1 MKIVFFSGA
10 YDYWRYYL
18 ENAKV
23 SYDVDLIFGQQVF
36 TKSRFL
42 RFLSKFHLS
51 ARINRII
58 PLPFKSIWCE
68 KMVPLKKGYKEK
80 VTFLIYTSYLA
91 RFPFDVKYFINY
103 LRRNYNCRI
112 ALMYGNTVESEGRF
126 FDADKVCPMAD
137 LVCSYNTEDTDKYN
151 IKVHPTLLFD
161 LNIPMLP
168 LKDRETDVFFIGQ
181 EKGRG
186 DEINR
191 IYKTLTSSG
200 LKCEFYIVGETEAP
214 RLEGIHYSNWMPYSF
229 VANRIKQTRCIL
241 NLLWEG
247 SKGVTLRDIEAYN
260 NGCFILKNYV
270 DNAVYDLLDR
280 EQVLLT
286 DSIDGNLIEIIK
298 QREPAFEK
306 TGEQK
311 SFDVFYKWIID
322 NSWNKKEE

>member
-1 MKIVFFSGA
+1 MKIVFFNGTA
-10 YDYWRYYL
+10 DYWRYYL
-18 ENAKV
+18 ENATV
-23 SYDVDLIFGQQVF
+23 SFDVNLVFGRRIF
-36 TKSRFL
+36 TKSRIL
-42 RFLSKFHLS
+42 KYINKLHWSD
-51 ARINRII
+51 RINKLL
-58 PLPFKSIWCE
+58 PLPLKDIWFS
-68 KMVPLKKGYKEK
+68 KMVPIKKTYKDK

-91 RFPFDVKYFINY
+91 CPPFDPKNFIRY
-103 LRRNYNCRI
+103 LRDNYNCKI
-112 ALMYGNTVESEGRF
+112 ALMYGNTVKSEGRF
-126 FDADKVCPMAD
+126 FDGNMICPLAD

-200 LKCEFYIVGETEAP
+200 LKCEFYIVGETEVP
-214 RLEGIHYSNWMPYSF
+214 RLEGIHYSNWIPYSF

-260 NGCFILKNYV
+260 NGCFVLKNYV

-286 DSIDGNLIEIIK
+286 DSIDGNLIEKIK
-298 QREPAFEK
+298 QRESAFEK

-322 NSWNKKEE
+322 NSWNR